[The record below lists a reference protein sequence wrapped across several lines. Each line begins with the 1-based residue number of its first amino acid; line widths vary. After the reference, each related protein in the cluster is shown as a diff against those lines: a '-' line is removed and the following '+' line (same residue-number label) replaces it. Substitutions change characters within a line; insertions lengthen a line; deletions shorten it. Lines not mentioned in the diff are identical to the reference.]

1 MSNELKE
8 PIRGMVAIG
17 ERIARESDEE
27 HTRAR
32 AGELCDLG
40 NDLLLFVNDIS
51 DYSELEAGRLQ
62 LTEAD
67 YSLRDLISENAELA
81 RYLLSRQQKTFD
93 LDVSES
99 IPNGLRG
106 DAARLKQMIG
116 IIIANAAETNDASS
130 VKLSVFGKAAEGY
143 AHILVSVRAV
153 VRNEDAQAA
162 AQSAGP
168 EERQHKTSVGMSL
181 VAGLLSLMGSELKT
195 VHSDD
200 DWYENYF
207 EIEQRIVDA
216 TPVGRMEG

>member
-1 MSNELKE
+1 
-8 PIRGMVAIG
+8 MVAIG
-17 ERIARESDEE
+17 ERIARESGEE

-40 NDLLLFVNDIS
+40 DDLLLFVNDIS
-51 DYSELEAGRLQ
+51 DFSELEAGRLQ

-67 YSLRDLISENAELA
+67 YSLRGLIAESAELA
-81 RYLLSRQQKTFD
+81 RYLLGRQQKTFE

-99 IPNGLRG
+99 IPDGLRG

-116 IIIANAAETNDASS
+116 IIIANAAEANDASS

-153 VRNEDAQAA
+153 VRNEGAQAA
-162 AQSAGP
+162 AQPAGP

-207 EIEQRIVDA
+207 EIEQKIVDP
-216 TPVGRMEG
+216 TPIGRVEG